1 MFIDHPA
8 EIQEQP
14 VPMKFIYK
22 PFGIVFAILS
32 GVLAKKVFNLV
43 WGLFDKEEPPK
54 PTTQETS
61 WAKVVG
67 AALVQ
72 GATFKATRA
81 VVDRAGA
88 RSFQHLTGVWPGD
101 KRPEKAQAA
110 EALR

>member
-1 MFIDHPA
+1 
-8 EIQEQP
+8 
-14 VPMKFIYK
+14 MKVIYK
-22 PFGIVFAILS
+22 PFGIVLGILS
-32 GVLAKKVFNLV
+32 GIVAKKLFNLV

-61 WAKVVG
+61 WPKVLG
-67 AALVQ
+67 AAVVQ

-88 RSFQHLTGVWPGD
+88 RGFEHLTGVWPGD
-101 KRPEKAQAA
+101 KKPDEAQAA